1 MNPEG
6 VYYMFNSLMSAG
18 FTAASVF
25 ICLVVSL
32 LCGIAI
38 ALTYKAGDR
47 PSRNFLL
54 AVSVLPAIVMLVI
67 MMVNGNIGVGV
78 AVAGSFSL
86 VRFRS
91 LPGKASDIVIIFL
104 AMGIGLITGMGYAV
118 LAVICTVF
126 MCAAFFML
134 NKAPFLSSSD
144 DYRNLR
150 ITIPEDLDYISVF
163 DDIFNKYAT
172 DIKLQ
177 SAKTVNLG
185 TMYQISYELRLK
197 NEKNEKAMIDEL
209 RTRNG
214 NLSIVCGHHAM
225 PATEL

>member
-1 MNPEG
+1 
-6 VYYMFNSLMSAG
+6 MFNSLMSAG

-104 AMGIGLITGMGYAV
+104 AM
-118 LAVICTVF
+118 
-126 MCAAFFML
+126 
-134 NKAPFLSSSD
+134 
-144 DYRNLR
+144 
-150 ITIPEDLDYISVF
+150 
-163 DDIFNKYAT
+163 
-172 DIKLQ
+172 
-177 SAKTVNLG
+177 
-185 TMYQISYELRLK
+185 
-197 NEKNEKAMIDEL
+197 
-209 RTRNG
+209 
-214 NLSIVCGHHAM
+214 
-225 PATEL
+225 